1 MQMVDANRV
10 PSALTNR
17 NLENCSFKKIQ
28 SQLST
33 KKIAKGKGNWLESLE
48 PAQKLFVDITLKLC
62 TFFHSNFMTRCIPV
76 EMCKKPNLKSPT
88 GKLLDLYPQESL
100 YVVQQPN
107 PSSATT
113 L

>member
-1 MQMVDANRV
+1 M
-10 PSALTNR
+10 L
-17 NLENCSFKKIQ
+17 
-28 SQLST
+28 
-33 KKIAKGKGNWLESLE
+33 
-48 PAQKLFVDITLKLC
+48 
-62 TFFHSNFMTRCIPV
+62 FHSNFMTRCIPV
-76 EMCKKPNLKSPT
+76 EMCKKPDLKSST